1 MSMTKPK
8 MSKRKEAEEKVTSP
22 KKHTDVKQD
31 KKMVKKMVKKSC
43 MK

>member
-1 MSMTKPK
+1 MKPK
-8 MSKRKEAEEKVTSP
+8 AKKSESKRMKMEKMD
-22 KKHTDVKQD
+22 KKHSDAKQD